1 MIRKNAVLSFF
12 LLALLFSGGYAI
24 ELQTVNDNVK
34 FSIKGNGWFYFGQ
47 VARGTGPEGEGTY
60 KKIWTESALGCLSLE
75 THIDEKLKL
84 VLSIEASMRFSW
96 KLQKTYSQSK
106 IAQPLVWLGETYGL
120 YTHGNENV
128 QFEACVGYFAYK
140 YNPEVRNLGEYL
152 FRSATYPAYI
162 ITDFDYPQAK
172 LLGLRLGLKLP
183 LAGLSYDALLTSET
197 VFYPAMDWSISH
209 LIDYNVANLDFI
221 SIGAGVS
228 FAHLFS
234 VYPDDGSTLGSFTTP
249 RYENTKFIDENGD
262 TSYYTFKGTK
272 LMARMSVDPLA
283 FVKKNSSY
291 FGKNDL
297 KIYGEFLLIGLK
309 SYPDTTLI
317 KKYNPSYS
325 DWKEKAPITFGINLP
340 TFKLLD
346 VLNLEMEY
354 FGSKY
359 YNDYR
364 QIYVLD
370 GMPLSPAFN
379 EGIEE
384 SKWKWSVYLKKSF
397 YNDRCAITTQ
407 FARDHMRLFSI
418 IYDLANHREMLVQ
431 AGDWWWASKL
441 SFNF

>member
-1 MIRKNAVLSFF
+1 MVKKSTFYSYFLIVLF
-12 LLALLFSGGYAI
+12 FSGVHSI
-24 ELQTVNDNVK
+24 ELETTNDDVR
-34 FSIKGNGWFYFGQ
+34 FSIKGDGWFYFGQ
-47 VARGTGPEGEGTY
+47 VYRGTGIEDVDQVD
-60 KKIWTESALGCLSLE
+60 KIWTESALGCLSLE
-75 THIDEKLKL
+75 AQLHDKLKL
-84 VLSIEASMRFSW
+84 VLSVEASMKFSW
-96 KLQKTYSQSK
+96 ELKKTYSQSK

-120 YTHGNENV
+120 YTVGNDLI
-128 QFEACVGYFAYK
+128 QFEACAGHFAYK
-140 YNPEVRNLGEYL
+140 YNPDVRNLGEYL

-162 ITDFDYPQAK
+162 ITEFDYPKAK

-183 LAGLSYDALLTSET
+183 DIGLSCDALLTSET
-197 VFYPAMDWSISH
+197 VFYPAMDWSISS
-209 LIDYNVANLDFI
+209 LIDYNVANLNFL

-262 TSYYTFKGTK
+262 TSYYSFRGAK
-272 LMARMSVDPLA
+272 LMARFSFDPLTLI
-283 FVKKNSSY
+283 KKRSSL

-297 KIYGEFLLIGLK
+297 KIYGEFLLIGVK

-325 DWKEKAPITFGINLP
+325 NWKEKAPVTFGINIP
-340 TFKLLD
+340 TFSTLD
-346 VLNLEMEY
+346 VFSVEMEY

-370 GMPLSPAFN
+370 GMPLSPAMN
-379 EGIEE
+379 TGIKE

-397 YNDRCAITTQ
+397 YGERCAITTQ
-407 FARDHMRLFSI
+407 VARDHMRLFSI
-418 IYDLANHREMLVQ
+418 LYDLANHREMLVQ
-431 AGDWWWASKL
+431 AGDWWWATKL